1 MVKKKLVEIIIIVH
15 FLFCRHFVPALCARK
30 EKQTHWIKYFKWISK
45 RFVLIVLLYFVKRI
59 IKKKIQSFTSV
70 LWSNG
75 CKTCTDSGSRAKKHT
90 LIHPAKFVAFVQPI
104 YAATIKR
111 LFKFLSIWKWMWF
124 VLQNQDTI
132 VAEMAFVRVKLW
144 IYKAD

>member
-1 MVKKKLVEIIIIVH
+1 MSTRVKKKLVEIIIIVH

-70 LWSNG
+70 LWSNAIG
-75 CKTCTDSGSRAKKHT
+75 CKTCTDSSSRAKKHT
-90 LIHPAKFVAFVQPI
+90 LIHPVIQPSLLRSSSQFMQQQSRD
-104 YAATIKR
+104 YLNFYQFENECGLCYKIKT
-111 LFKFLSIWKWMWF
+111 
-124 VLQNQDTI
+124 Q
-132 VAEMAFVRVKLW
+132 
-144 IYKAD
+144 